1 MPDPVP
7 ASPEIELDRFRPY
20 LQLLARLQMRR
31 EIQAK
36 VDPSDVVQLTLLNA
50 HQAREGFRGTTES
63 ELAGWLR
70 QILARNL
77 ARVSR
82 DLGRD
87 KRNVDRE
94 RSLQAQLDESSLR
107 LEAWLASDESSP
119 SQRAS
124 RNEEVVR
131 LAAAVARLPEAQRTA
146 IELHYFQGW
155 TIAQVGDHLEKST
168 TAAAGLLH
176 RGLVALRTELRAGPQ
191 GG

>member
-1 MPDPVP
+1 MPDRAP
-7 ASPEIELDRFRPY
+7 ASPEIDLDRFRPY
-20 LQLLARLQMRR
+20 LQLLARLQLRR

-36 VDPSDVVQLTLLNA
+36 VDPSDVVQQTLLNA
-50 HQAREGFRGTTES
+50 YQAREGFRGSSEA
-63 ELAGWLR
+63 ELAAWLR

-77 ARVSR
+77 VRVSR

-94 RSLQAQLDESSLR
+94 RSLQAQLDQSSLR
-107 LEAWLASDESSP
+107 MEAWLATDESSP

-131 LAAAVARLPEAQRTA
+131 LAAAVARLPESQRTA

-155 TIAQVGDHLEKST
+155 TLAQVGEHLQKST

-176 RGLVALRTELRAGPQ
+176 RGLVALRTELQVERGKA
-191 GG
+191 

>member
-1 MPDPVP
+1 MPDHAP
-7 ASPEIELDRFRPY
+7 ASPKIELDRFRPY

-50 HQAREGFRGTTES
+50 HQAREGFRGTTEP
-63 ELAGWLR
+63 ELAAWLR

-87 KRNVDRE
+87 KRNIDRE

-107 LEAWLASDESSP
+107 IEA
-119 SQRAS
+119 
-124 RNEEVVR
+124 
-131 LAAAVARLPEAQRTA
+131 
-146 IELHYFQGW
+146 
-155 TIAQVGDHLEKST
+155 
-168 TAAAGLLH
+168 
-176 RGLVALRTELRAGPQ
+176 
-191 GG
+191 